1 MNGFHRLL
9 RITDVMSNRGP
20 HLVKPARQ
28 NPPFALPFLTQI
40 SNLPEQNSTMRLDQL
55 RLLFEAGNLLAAEI
69 VPAPLEPGPAPR
81 WCCQFRRRNGAT
93 VTLDLNRKRHGSD
106 QVRIF
111 NTLDAAF
118 SACRSV
124 GFRGVTVTIT

>member
-1 MNGFHRLL
+1 
-9 RITDVMSNRGP
+9 
-20 HLVKPARQ
+20 
-28 NPPFALPFLTQI
+28 
-40 SNLPEQNSTMRLDQL
+40 MRLDQL
-55 RLLFEAGNLLAAEI
+55 RLLFEAGNLLSAEI

-81 WCCQFRRRNGAT
+81 WCCQFRRRNGVT
-93 VTLDLNRKRHGSD
+93 VTLDLNRKHQGSD

-124 GFRGVTVTIT
+124 GFRAVTVTIT